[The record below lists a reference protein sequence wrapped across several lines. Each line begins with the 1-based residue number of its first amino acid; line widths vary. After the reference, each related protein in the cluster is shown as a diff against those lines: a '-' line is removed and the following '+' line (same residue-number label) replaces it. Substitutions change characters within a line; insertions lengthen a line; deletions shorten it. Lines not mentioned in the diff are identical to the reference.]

1 MIVQKGIATLSL
13 LILISSLL
21 MITMFF
27 NQEILHLYLAMNV
40 QKQHYFKNDLT
51 LIEMSRTQASQ
62 TCEQLPIDYPSSI
75 YHLVFKNTEKND
87 RTSHFSWCER
97 ISLFR
102 NIPNKSMNEGD
113 FNVYFSPSSLSL
125 FADKLKQFDKNHHSL
140 YWFSTPMKEWDIAG
154 NIKAVIMS
162 EGDLIIRGQGEIRGA
177 VITKGKLIISDEIKL
192 IYNKNVINEVV
203 EHYRFWRLA
212 KRSWNDFET
221 L

>member
-1 MIVQKGIATLSL
+1 MIVKKGIATLSL
-13 LILISSLL
+13 LVFISSLL
-21 MITMFF
+21 MITMLFH
-27 NQEILHLYLAMNV
+27 QEILHFYLAMNV

-62 TCEQLPIDYPSSI
+62 TCEQLPVDYPSGI
-75 YHLVFKNTEKND
+75 YHLVFKNTEKSD

-102 NIPNKSMNEGD
+102 NVPNKSRNEGN
-113 FNVYFSPSSLSL
+113 FSVYFSPSFISL
-125 FADKLKQFDKNHHSL
+125 FADKLKQFDKNQHSL

-154 NIKAVIMS
+154 NIQAVIVS

-212 KRSWNDFET
+212 KRSWNDFEA